1 MAGAV
6 RALKIRKTC
15 GQFVLNLSEKKRGVC
30 PPLAPSGHP
39 IKIHHSALF
48 SAKTLRKHIVD
59 FKSLFIPPDCVLKLI
74 GFVSMERISPS
85 LPGKGFELNSS
96 DRAKNEGHM
105 REYEGVGPFTA
116 CQTPGRKIKS
126 LVNIKY

>member
-74 GFVSMERISPS
+74 GFVSMERITPS

-96 DRAKNEGHM
+96 DRATKRRAH
-105 REYEGVGPFTA
+105 EGVGPFTA
-116 CQTPGRKIKS
+116 CQTPGRKIKL